1 MIPVTPEQL
10 AQARAL
16 VAVRRNHA
24 HALARLGSALER
36 VKARNSSSS
45 AQLTERLK
53 LRPHPERLAGL
64 AELAQRNPA
73 GVRRQIALAYE
84 FFLMDMIDPIALEM
98 GAPKPRPRQVDFHTL
113 HPSARPY
120 LLGPYLDIHPGDRFA
135 RLCLDRSVPSRGNLV
150 VIQTGGPIDAD
161 QWRGNIARINAWL
174 GGTWA
179 ITDAGASTLTL
190 IQRPEMPAQIPMRRD
205 YLRNGAMFLGF
216 NTETQQP
223 TYLPFAE
230 MTSGTCVVGAAGS
243 GKSNAT
249 HLLMH
254 SILANLHL
262 FQAVFCVD
270 GKEGMTFARYRAAAP
285 AKLRILTD
293 EPDLWALIRQL
304 VVITRARNATLAR
317 QGLDKAPNNLIAVLI
332 EEMSTYTAKP
342 ATDDKAVLKAHGQ
355 FINDL
360 ATLARKGRS
369 AGLKILI
376 TAQDPTVEQIPA
388 SVRAN
393 CQTSLIFR
401 LGLDQ
406 HATMMMGELQTGGD
420 PRKLTTGR
428 AILKRDNGTLS
439 TVQFP
444 VMPEPP
450 RGRP

>member
-1 MIPVTPEQL
+1 MITPAEL
-10 AQARAL
+10 AQARTL
-16 VAVRRNHA
+16 VAVRRA
-24 HALARLGSALER
+24 HTRNLADLTSAVQR
-36 VKARNSSSS
+36 AS
-45 AQLTERLK
+45 AHYTATNTYLSERLK
-53 LRPHPERLAGL
+53 FRIYPERLAGI
-64 AELAQRNPA
+64 AELAQRNTPPF
-73 GVRRQIALAYE
+73 RRDITMRYE
-84 FFLMDMIDPIALEM
+84 MFLNDMIDPFSLEP
-98 GAPKPRPRQVDFHTL
+98 GAPKPRPRQVDFHEL
-113 HPSARPY
+113 HSQARPY
-120 LLGPYLDIHPGDRFA
+120 LLGPYLGIHPGDRFA
-135 RLCLDRSVPSRGNLV
+135 RLCLDRSTPSRGTLV
-150 VIQTGGPIDAD
+150 IIQSGGPIDAAL
-161 QWRGNIARINAWL
+161 WRAQLPRVNAWL

-179 ITDAGASTLTL
+179 IAEAGANTLTL
-190 IQRPEMPAQIPMRRD
+190 IQRPELPAQIPMRQD
-205 YLRNGAMFLGF
+205 YLRNGALFLGF
-216 NTETQQP
+216 DTENQQP

-230 MTSGTCVVGAAGS
+230 MTSGTFVVGAAGS

-254 SILANLHL
+254 SILANLNL

-270 GKEGMTFARYRAAAP
+270 GKEGMTFARYRTAAP
-285 AKLRILTD
+285 DKLRILTD
-293 EPDLWALIRQL
+293 EPDLWALTTQL
-304 VVITRARNATLAR
+304 VAITRARNATLAR
-317 QGLDKAPNNLIAVLI
+317 QGLDKAPNNFIAVLI

-360 ATLARKGRS
+360 ASLARKGRS

-393 CQTSLIFR
+393 CQTSLVFR

-406 HATMMMGELQTGGD
+406 HATMMMGELQPGFD

-428 AILKRDNGTLS
+428 ALVKRDNGTLT

-444 VMPEPP
+444 VMPEAP